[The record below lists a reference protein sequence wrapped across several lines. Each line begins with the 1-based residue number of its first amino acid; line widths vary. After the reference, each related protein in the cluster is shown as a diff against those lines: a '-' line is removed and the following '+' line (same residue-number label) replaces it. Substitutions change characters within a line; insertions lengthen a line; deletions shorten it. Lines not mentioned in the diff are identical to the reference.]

1 MPAGTLTC
9 VIVIVGAGAAGI
21 FAAWRAA
28 QRGHQVL
35 LLEKTS
41 RIGTKILIS
50 GGGKCNICHAG
61 PIEEVLRAF
70 RKNEAVFLRPSM
82 YRFTNEQV
90 VDLFTSR
97 GLEVYT
103 RPNGRIFPVD
113 KTAKDVVAILSR
125 VLQDA
130 GVTVRLDA
138 PVSSLII
145 RDGQCHGVR
154 MADGTEIEAQAVV
167 LTVGGKSYPNSGTT
181 GDGYPWVRA
190 AGHTLVPIKAALAPM
205 RTDPCWPEISGVSL
219 RDCVLKARAGGK
231 ELMRWRDDLLLTHRG
246 ISGPTVLGISRECA
260 EVDPGAQLFVDCR
273 PDDSYESVTEEL
285 RRWCQV
291 HPKRT
296 IRRWLEG
303 TVAASVMPLLLS
315 SAGINGDTLAMDVPK
330 KERNRLV
337 EVVKNWNM
345 AGVAEVVL
353 DKGEVV
359 AGGVALGEV
368 DPHSMRSLKCGN
380 LFLAGE
386 ILDVAGPVGGYNL
399 QAAFSTGWVA
409 GDSV

>member
-1 MPAGTLTC
+1 M
-9 VIVIVGAGAAGI
+9 IVVGAGAAGI

-28 QRGHQVL
+28 QCGHRVV
-35 LLEKTS
+35 LLEKTA

-61 PIEEVLRAF
+61 PIEDVLRAF
-70 RKNEAVFLRPSM
+70 RKNEALFLRPAM
-82 YRFTNEQV
+82 YRFSNEQV

-113 KTAKDVVAILSR
+113 KTAKDVVAILDR
-125 VLQDA
+125 VLRDA
-130 GVTVRLDA
+130 GVEVRVETPVLGLIIEDGRCLGVRLG
-138 PVSSLII
+138 SGEEL
-145 RDGQCHGVR
+145 RG
-154 MADGTEIEAQAVV
+154 EAVI

-190 AGHTLVPIKAALAPM
+190 AGHTLVPIRAALAPM
-205 RTDPCWPEISGVSL
+205 RTDPARPELSGVSF
-219 RDCVLKARAGGK
+219 RDCLLKARAGGK
-231 ELMRWRDDLLLTHRG
+231 EIARWRDDLLMTHRG
-246 ISGPTVLGISRECA
+246 VSGPTVLGLSRECA
-260 EVDPGAQLFVDCR
+260 EATGPVELLTDCR
-273 PDDSYESVTEEL
+273 PDQSYEAVSEEL
-285 RRWCQV
+285 VRWCQI

-296 IRRWLEG
+296 IKRWLEE
-303 TVAASVMPLLLS
+303 TVAASLVTELLR
-315 SAGINGDTLAMDVPK
+315 SAQVDGETLATNLGK

-337 EVVKNWNM
+337 EVTKNWPLG
-345 AGVAEVVL
+345 GVAEVIL

-359 AGGVALGEV
+359 AGGVALDEV
-368 DPHSMRSLKCGN
+368 DPHTMRSRKCER

-409 GDSV
+409 GDSVSKNP